1 MQNVTNQILSER
13 INFDE
18 NKIDLT
24 NKSDLKFKQKI
35 ELRTVHLVLMMR
47 KILKNLSLKFET
59 GKIYGIKG
67 VSGSG
72 KTTLLNILSG
82 LLIPDTGKIFL
93 DESEVN
99 KDKYAKFSNVGYV
112 PKACFYLIPQ

>member
-1 MQNVTNQILSER
+1 M
-13 INFDE
+13 
-18 NKIDLT
+18 
-24 NKSDLKFKQKI
+24 
-35 ELRTVHLVLMMR
+35 
-47 KILKNLSLKFET
+47 
-59 GKIYGIKG
+59 
-67 VSGSG
+67 SGSG

-112 PKACFYLIPQ
+112 PQSVFLFDTSIAKNIHLNINDDSGIYLNILKLIKELGLSEKREV